1 MHKTYL
7 QNKFFSGLSTH
18 QKAKKSRF
26 KPIHVLHAMTITLS
40 KYYENLCILLLI
52 PAACNIDGVLYE
64 EGTQLQPNCSTRC
77 TCYNREFQCESQPCL
92 ADGATC
98 IAAGDPHYQTF
109 DLHYY
114 EFQGDCE
121 YILSKPCDSDE
132 FTVVVRNA
140 AKNAY
145 LSSAD
150 QVTISVPGDGVT
162 IILGRGSGGTITV
175 NGVLESDVSVGVIY
189 QSDKVQVLRVGGH
202 PQVVLLEQGVRIFYD
217 GVNRVEVTTSTI
229 WQDKLCGLC
238 GNYNGDP
245 SDDFMDQDG
254 NQLATAE
261 QFASSWATGDT
272 TSCGIL
278 DEAPLCV
285 GDDREQ
291 AIKRCAVLNGEFF
304 SPCHSALG
312 YEPFEDY
319 CIIDVCNCIHENI
332 HQCFCESLA
341 TYSSACTAAG
351 VVLQGWR
358 DYYGCCKLK
367 ILILLTPCIHMICI
381 TQN

>member
-1 MHKTYL
+1 MVY
-7 QNKFFSGLSTH
+7 FTH
-18 QKAKKSRF
+18 TN
-26 KPIHVLHAMTITLS
+26 VLTNFL
-40 KYYENLCILLLI
+40 KLI
-52 PAACNIDGVLYE
+52 PAACNVDGVLYE
-64 EGTQLQPNCSTRC
+64 EGIQLQPNCSTRC

-92 ADGATC
+92 IDGKIC

-121 YILSKPCDSDE
+121 YILSTPCDSDE

-140 AKNAY
+140 AKDAY

-150 QVTISVPGDGVT
+150 QVTVSVPGDGLT
-162 IILGRGSGGTITV
+162 IVLGRGNGRTITV

-202 PQVVLLEQGVRIFYD
+202 PQVVLLEQRVKIFYD
-217 GVNRVEVTTSTI
+217 GVNRVEVTASTT

-238 GNYNGDP
+238 GNYNGNP

-254 NQLATAE
+254 NQLSTADEFAT
-261 QFASSWATGDT
+261 SWATGDT
-272 TSCGIL
+272 SACGIL
-278 DEAPLCV
+278 EDTPLCF
-285 GDDREQ
+285 GDKREQ
-291 AIKRCAVLNGEFF
+291 AIKRCAYLTGELF
-304 SPCHSALG
+304 SACHSALDP
-312 YEPFEDY
+312 EPFEDD
-319 CIIDVCNCIHENI
+319 CVFDICNCVYENI
-332 HQCFCESLA
+332 NQCFCESLA
-341 TYSSACTAAG
+341 TYSSACSATG

-367 ILILLTPCIHMICI
+367 ISNTVNIMYKHDMYVFR
-381 TQN
+381 